1 MYGLQKI
8 ATEHLKQFARGLR
21 SYSHR
26 HVRLRV
32 FRAVS
37 GLVPGDPLCSL
48 AASEFQVRALELLI
62 ESIDRDKLY
71 AGIKGAQLWSQLG
84 KSDVL
89 MIPAKYYEEVAERL
103 RKDAERLQRRLHA
116 GRAGGEKA
124 DRVRPAAGAPPV
136 ATLTLSPNATAHPH
150 PYISPISPVYLPCI
164 SPISRPPLPAAPR
177 DVETDAEKQARR
189 ERRQTSVRGAVA
201 IVPNPSSP

>member
-48 AASEFQVRALELLI
+48 AAAEFQVRALELQ
-62 ESIDRDKLY
+62 SRH
-71 AGIKGAQLWSQLG
+71 
-84 KSDVL
+84 
-89 MIPAKYYEEVAERL
+89 VA
-103 RKDAERLQRRLHA
+103 
-116 GRAGGEKA
+116 
-124 DRVRPAAGAPPV
+124 
-136 ATLTLSPNATAHPH
+136 N
-150 PYISPISPVYLPCI
+150 
-164 SPISRPPLPAAPR
+164 
-177 DVETDAEKQARR
+177 
-189 ERRQTSVRGAVA
+189 GAVPLDTRSA
-201 IVPNPSSP
+201 VTLFLALCRTNRLDAATTMLANLEHVNPPPAEAEAVAAVEAALATGDAAASPDEPMWHAMSTEGW

>member
-48 AASEFQVRALELLI
+48 AAAEFQVRALELLI
-62 ESIDRDKLY
+62 ESIERDKLY

-124 DRVRPAAGAPPV
+124 DRVRPAA
-136 ATLTLSPNATAHPH
+136 
-150 PYISPISPVYLPCI
+150 
-164 SPISRPPLPAAPR
+164 
-177 DVETDAEKQARR
+177 
-189 ERRQTSVRGAVA
+189 
-201 IVPNPSSP
+201 